1 MSEGQHGERVTL
13 GEIKQLAGVGRPTVS
28 NWRRRFAREVLEA
41 ANDKRPA
48 FPDPVAG
55 TDGKPLF
62 DAEEIAC
69 WLDLRPLPDA
79 DTEKDG
85 EPVTYGE
92 RFRQELKVRGLVAL
106 RYETRSADRLIAQV
120 LAVLAMDAEGEAW
133 VPEYLPPTLLPDRA
147 AATARVRDVA
157 RELAEVRG
165 GEGAAADEVL
175 NLAGRLESDLAMD
188 ATPQTVV
195 DLVSLLV
202 GSLGGGTDEQASV
215 INLCAG
221 TGELLLGL
229 KDLDGHGD
237 LVAVEPDAFRRTL
250 LISRLLCHWLGSVDV
265 FASPTDLDTP
275 QALAGLGA
283 DASYRLSHAD
293 IVVADPPYASGERD
307 RDEDGPLGWALEA
320 LRRLNPQGRG
330 YVVVPSWTLA
340 RPRTAEPTPTVRM
353 RQELLDRD
361 SLAAI
366 IQLPRRIH
374 PFRTGAE
381 HALLVL
387 RRDASSEDR
396 GRVLLVDADRI
407 AGRVGA
413 DWPRHVAEILRTR
426 TSPVAEEAR
435 YATVQASAG
444 AEALADGRSVLPAH
458 RLASPEQGLD
468 HFAATRDARQSAFDV
483 LPQLKEWLGGLGV
496 RKRSESVR
504 HIKVGDQLKAGSL
517 RLLAGHRI
525 RESDIGDAGVPVI
538 GREEMLGALP
548 IGSRRILPEH
558 LVAYPQ
564 AMVTDRGDV
573 FLLTEHGVR
582 TQVDDAGGCVLLA
595 PVQGLRIAAYR
606 AYLNESAKSGAR
618 HSESLWMRPQALAR
632 LLAAP
637 RNQRRGSG
645 SLVRRVSVRDMD
657 LPQLPR
663 EEIADLEAIL
673 AEAERHRAEV
683 RRQLAALDT
692 LAERLAA
699 GVADGDLRLRQRQP
713 SEPGP
718 RA

>member
-1 MSEGQHGERVTL
+1 MSEGQHGEWVTL

-28 NWRRRFAREVLEA
+28 NWRRRFAQEVLEA
-41 ANDKRPA
+41 ANDKRPP
-48 FPDPVAG
+48 FPEPAAG
-55 TDGKPLF
+55 TESKPLF
-62 DAEEIAC
+62 DAEEIAR

-79 DTEKDG
+79 DREKDG
-85 EPVTYGE
+85 APATYGE

-106 RYETRSADRLIAQV
+106 RHETRSADRLIAQV

-147 AATARVRDVA
+147 AATLRVRDMA
-157 RELAEVRG
+157 RELAAVRG
-165 GEGAAADEVL
+165 GQGAAADEVL
-175 NLAGRLESDLAMD
+175 GLAGRLESDLAMD
-188 ATPQTVV
+188 ATPQPVV
-195 DLVSLLV
+195 DLVALLV
-202 GSLGGGTDEQASV
+202 GSLDGGSDEQASV

-229 KDLDGHGD
+229 KGLEGHGD
-237 LVAVEPDAFRRTL
+237 LVAVEADTFRRTL
-250 LISRLLCHWLGSVDV
+250 LISRLLSHWMGSVDV
-265 FASPTDLDTP
+265 FTSPSDLDAP
-275 QALAGLGA
+275 QTSDRSGA
-283 DASYRLSHAD
+283 DAPHRLSRAD
-293 IVVADPPYASGERD
+293 VVVADPPYASGERD

-320 LRRLNPQGRG
+320 VRRLNPQGRG
-330 YVVVPSWTLA
+330 YVVVPSWTLV

-361 SLAAI
+361 ALSAV

-381 HALLVL
+381 HALLIL
-387 RRDASSEDR
+387 RRDAPPEER

-407 AGRVGA
+407 AGRVGP
-413 DWPRHVAEILRTR
+413 DWPRHVAEVVRTR
-426 TSPVAEEAR
+426 SSPVAEEAR
-435 YATVQASAG
+435 YAAVQASAG
-444 AEALADGRSVLPAH
+444 AESLGDGRSVLPAH
-458 RLASPEQGLD
+458 RLASPEHGLD
-468 HFAATRDARQSAFDV
+468 HLAATREARQKAFDA
-483 LPQLKEWLGGLGV
+483 LPQLKAWLGDLGV
-496 RKRSESVR
+496 RKRPEAVR
-504 HIKVGDQLKAGSL
+504 HIKVGEQLKAGSL
-517 RLLAGHRI
+517 KLLPGHRI
-525 RESDIGDAGVPVI
+525 REGDIGDAGMPVI

-548 IGSRRILPEH
+548 IGRRRILPE
-558 LVAYPQ
+558 LLAAYPQ
-564 AMVTDRGDV
+564 ATVTDRGDV

-606 AYLNESAKSGAR
+606 EYLDELSKSGAP
-618 HSESLWMRPQALAR
+618 HPESLWMRPHALAH

-637 RNQRRGSG
+637 RNRRRGSG

-673 AEAERHRAEV
+673 AETERHRAEV

-692 LAERLAA
+692 LADRLAA
-699 GVADGDLRLRQRQP
+699 GVADGDLRLSKR
-713 SEPGP
+713 SDPGP
-718 RA
+718 RV